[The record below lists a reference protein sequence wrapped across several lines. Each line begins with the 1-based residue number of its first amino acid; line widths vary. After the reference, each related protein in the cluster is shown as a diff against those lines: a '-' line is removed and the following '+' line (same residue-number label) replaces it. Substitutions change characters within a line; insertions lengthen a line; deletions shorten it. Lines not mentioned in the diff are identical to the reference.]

1 MPKEKRDGA
10 NYGPKENE
18 PTMGKNNMGNLAS
31 FDFDFDFFFL
41 IFFLIYL
48 FFDLFFFE
56 RKHGQ
61 LGLF

>member
-31 FDFDFDFFFL
+31 FDFDFFFFFFSFFFL
-41 IFFLIYL
+41 FFFYFLIFVL
-48 FFDLFFFE
+48 FF
-56 RKHGQ
+56 
-61 LGLF
+61 

>member
-31 FDFDFDFFFL
+31 FDFILFYFILFYFIFL
-41 IFFLIYL
+41 NFLASS
-48 FFDLFFFE
+48 
-56 RKHGQ
+56 
-61 LGLF
+61 